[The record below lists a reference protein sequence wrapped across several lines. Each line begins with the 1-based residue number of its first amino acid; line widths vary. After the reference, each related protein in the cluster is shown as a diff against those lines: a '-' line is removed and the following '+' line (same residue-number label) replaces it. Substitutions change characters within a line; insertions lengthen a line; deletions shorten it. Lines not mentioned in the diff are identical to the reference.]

1 MRLNDDLK
9 FVFEFNDV
17 IEVLDRLSHSQGF
30 YGRLLRDI
38 AETKKEA
45 PEYFD
50 MFVEE
55 IESQN
60 FRTILDVIMYFER

>member
-1 MRLNDDLK
+1 MKLYNHKL
-9 FVFEFNDV
+9 VYEFNDV
-17 IEVLDRLSHSQGF
+17 IDVLVQLSYSQGF

-38 AETKKEA
+38 GELKEYE
-45 PEYFD
+45 PKHFE

-60 FRTILDVIMYFER
+60 FRTALDVIMYFEG